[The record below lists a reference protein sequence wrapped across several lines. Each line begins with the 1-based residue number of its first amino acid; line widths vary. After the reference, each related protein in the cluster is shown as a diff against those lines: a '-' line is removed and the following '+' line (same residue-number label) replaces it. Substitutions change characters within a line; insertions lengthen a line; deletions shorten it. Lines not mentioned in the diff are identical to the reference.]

1 MFAWIKMELIWNK
14 GIQKVETNISKEKK
28 GLLDAC
34 HNSSF
39 FEQKLLPYVDI
50 KIDKIIWNCN
60 FEIFEKNIFNMSKI

>member
-1 MFAWIKMELIWNK
+1 MELIWNK

-50 KIDKIIWNCN
+50 KIDKII
-60 FEIFEKNIFNMSKI
+60 

>member
-1 MFAWIKMELIWNK
+1 MLKLKWEFVWNK

-34 HNSSF
+34 YDSSF

-50 KIDKIIWNCN
+50 RMDKIIWNCN
-60 FEIFEKNIFNMSKI
+60 FETFEFFLKMFKI

>member
-1 MFAWIKMELIWNK
+1 MLLKLKWEFVWNK

-34 HNSSF
+34 YNSSF

-50 KIDKIIWNCN
+50 RMDKII
-60 FEIFEKNIFNMSKI
+60 